1 MRRTSGN
8 ASTHNNGLSV
18 NRETYQMSAQKT
30 QNVQDLF
37 LNHLRKHKTPV
48 TVFLVTGAKMQGI
61 ITWFDNFSL
70 LLRRDAHSQLVYKR
84 MISTVMPVP
93 PIEFLEGN
101 RERE

>member
-1 MRRTSGN
+1 
-8 ASTHNNGLSV
+8 
-18 NRETYQMSAQKT
+18 MSAQKA

-37 LNHLRKHKTPV
+37 LNHLRKNKIQV
-48 TVFLVTGAKMQGI
+48 SVYLANGARIQGI

-70 LLRRDAHSQLVYKR
+70 LLLRRDAHSQLVYKST
-84 MISTVMPVP
+84 ISTVMPMP